1 MIHNGIIENYKELAA
16 SLKTKGYTAISETD
30 TEVAAMLI
38 DSLYD
43 GDPFAA
49 LKEADKVLEGAYGFC
64 VMFKDHPGEIY
75 CMRNASP
82 LVASQTED
90 GSFIA
95 SDMVA
100 LLKYS

>member
-1 MIHNGIIENYKELAA
+1 M
-16 SLKTKGYTAISETD
+16 
-30 TEVAAMLI
+30 
-38 DSLYD
+38 
-43 GDPFAA
+43 
-49 LKEADKVLEGAYGFC
+49 LEGAYGFC

-82 LVASQTED
+82 LVASHTED

-100 LLKYS
+100 LLKYTNGKFIFTITQKIGNIKSKRAITADM

>member
-1 MIHNGIIENYKELAA
+1 
-16 SLKTKGYTAISETD
+16 
-30 TEVAAMLI
+30 MLI

-49 LKEADKVLEGAYGFC
+49 LKEADQMLEGAYGFC

-82 LVASQTED
+82 LVASHTED
-90 GSFIA
+90 
-95 SDMVA
+95 
-100 LLKYS
+100 

>member
-1 MIHNGIIENYKELAA
+1 
-16 SLKTKGYTAISETD
+16 
-30 TEVAAMLI
+30 MLI

-49 LKEADKVLEGAYGFC
+49 LKEADQMLEGAYGFC

-82 LVASQTED
+82 LVASHTED

-100 LLKYS
+100 LLKYTILLYQKNISLS